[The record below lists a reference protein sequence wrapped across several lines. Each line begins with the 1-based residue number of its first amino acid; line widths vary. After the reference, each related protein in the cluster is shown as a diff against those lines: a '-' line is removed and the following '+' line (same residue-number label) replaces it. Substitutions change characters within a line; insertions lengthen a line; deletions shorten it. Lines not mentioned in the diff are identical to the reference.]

1 MGIMKYALVIVE
13 LPNSND
19 ADADRTKWLDFLEH
33 VRRIGEPPKD
43 TERITGNIW
52 QIPLNSGLP
61 FLSRLFQLAEDNKIS
76 IRALVLD
83 EPPEW
88 IKHPPAD

>member
-1 MGIMKYALVIVE
+1 MKYALVIAE
-13 LPNSND
+13 LPKTID
-19 ADADRTKWLDFLEH
+19 ADADRKNWKDFSEYMQR
-33 VRRIGEPPKD
+33 VGELPKD

-52 QIPLNSGLP
+52 QIPLKNGLP
-61 FLSRLFQLAEDNKIS
+61 FLGRLFQLAEDNKIS

-88 IKHPPAD
+88 IKHPSAS